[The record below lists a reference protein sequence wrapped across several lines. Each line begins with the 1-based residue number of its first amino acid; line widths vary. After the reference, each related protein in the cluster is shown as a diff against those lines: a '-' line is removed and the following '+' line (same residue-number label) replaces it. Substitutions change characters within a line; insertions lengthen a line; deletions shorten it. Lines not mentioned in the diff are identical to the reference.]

1 MIANGTSSD
10 YVIRQV
16 LDGRKVGTFFT
27 MVEEVGPSV
36 ENQAAGG
43 TPHVLCSC
51 MISLLIFIGQNQ
63 VIVLPWEVQGCI
75 KISFNS
81 DTVGDAQLLLLVQD

>member
-27 MVEEVGPSV
+27 MVEETGPSV

-43 TPHVLCSC
+43 TLYTLYAIVAWYQY
-51 MISLLIFIGQNQ
+51 FIGQNR
-63 VIVLPWEVQGCI
+63 VIVLPWEVQGCVE
-75 KISFNS
+75 ISFKS
-81 DTVGDAQLLLLVQD
+81 DTIAILNCY

>member
-27 MVEEVGPSV
+27 MVEETGPSV

-43 TPHVLCSC
+43 AL
-51 MISLLIFIGQNQ
+51 FI
-63 VIVLPWEVQGCI
+63 
-75 KISFNS
+75 
-81 DTVGDAQLLLLVQD
+81 LLVSLRVCVCKCILILGPGQTLYFT

>member
-1 MIANGTSSD
+1 MVIANGTSTD

-27 MVEEVGPSV
+27 MVEETGPSV

-43 TPHVLCSC
+43 
-51 MISLLIFIGQNQ
+51 
-63 VIVLPWEVQGCI
+63 GC
-75 KISFNS
+75 FF
-81 DTVGDAQLLLLVQD
+81 

>member
-1 MIANGTSSD
+1 MVIANGTSSD

-27 MVEEVGPSV
+27 MVEETGPSV

-43 TPHVLCSC
+43 LWN
-51 MISLLIFIGQNQ
+51 ISHL
-63 VIVLPWEVQGCI
+63 VAVQMAV
-75 KISFNS
+75 KFSN
-81 DTVGDAQLLLLVQD
+81 VK

>member
-16 LDGRKVGTFFT
+16 LDGRKAGTFFT
-27 MVEEVGPSV
+27 MVEETGPSV

-43 TPHVLCSC
+43 LWNILHLVA
-51 MISLLIFIGQNQ
+51 
-63 VIVLPWEVQGCI
+63 VQMAV
-75 KISFNS
+75 KFSN
-81 DTVGDAQLLLLVQD
+81 VK

>member
-1 MIANGTSSD
+1 MVIANGTSSD

-27 MVEEVGPSV
+27 MVEETGPSV

-43 TPHVLCSC
+43 VSFFVL
-51 MISLLIFIGQNQ
+51 
-63 VIVLPWEVQGCI
+63 
-75 KISFNS
+75 
-81 DTVGDAQLLLLVQD
+81 

>member
-1 MIANGTSSD
+1 VVIANGTSSD

-27 MVEEVGPSV
+27 MVEETGPSV

-43 TPHVLCSC
+43 ALFILCSC
-51 MISLLIFIGQNQ
+51 MVSLP
-63 VIVLPWEVQGCI
+63 VCVCV
-75 KISFNS
+75 
-81 DTVGDAQLLLLVQD
+81 

>member
-1 MIANGTSSD
+1 MVIANGTTSD

-27 MVEEVGPSV
+27 MVEETGPSV

-43 TPHVLCSC
+43 
-51 MISLLIFIGQNQ
+51 MWIIFFA
-63 VIVLPWEVQGCI
+63 E
-75 KISFNS
+75 NS
-81 DTVGDAQLLLLVQD
+81 DSLQNRLDIPRTKNLEI

>member
-1 MIANGTSSD
+1 MVIANGTSTD

-27 MVEEVGPSV
+27 MVEETGPSV

-43 TPHVLCSC
+43 RC
-51 MISLLIFIGQNQ
+51 FFQ
-63 VIVLPWEVQGCI
+63 VISC
-75 KISFNS
+75 F
-81 DTVGDAQLLLLVQD
+81 

>member
-1 MIANGTSSD
+1 MVIANGTSSD

-27 MVEEVGPSV
+27 MVEETGPSV

-43 TPHVLCSC
+43 LWNVLH
-51 MISLLIFIGQNQ
+51 
-63 VIVLPWEVQGCI
+63 
-75 KISFNS
+75 
-81 DTVGDAQLLLLVQD
+81 LVAVYM